1 MQHQET
7 VTKIVDQFPWAYII
21 TEATR
26 PQLTDMIKSYLEAD
40 TFDNA
45 SRIYMNFMTE
55 YFYDPLK
62 SIDHKSAEYTLIVD
76 WFYDKVNKWDDLLR
90 QSWLDIHG
98 PRHTRD
104 EIMKLAAD
112 FWCERIFDSIVQD
125 NGDTTEG
132 GEFFMVVSSLLKSKS
147 MKNQLP
153 AVRAKAWSLI
163 AEYYGKLFD
172 CSLANDY
179 ENGLSVDYYPCESLH
194 DILVNAG
201 VDEKDVNRIVP
212 FKTYLSIRRFDKTL
226 VGTSGYGHLVYL

>member
-7 VTKIVDQFPWAYII
+7 VTKIVDQFPYAYII

-40 TFDNA
+40 TFDHA
-45 SRIYMNFMTE
+45 SRISTNFMTE
-55 YFYDPLK
+55 YVYDPLK

-76 WFYDKVNKWDDLLR
+76 WFYDKVCKWYNLLR

-112 FWCERIFDSIVQD
+112 FWCERIFDSAVQD

-132 GEFFMVVSSLLKSKS
+132 GGFFMAVSSLLKSDA
-147 MKNQLP
+147 MNNQLP

-172 CSLANDY
+172 RSLANNY
-179 ENGLSVDYYPCESLH
+179 EDGLSVDYYPCESLH

-201 VDEKDVNRIVP
+201 VDEKDVNSIVP
-212 FKTYLSIRRFDKTL
+212 YKTSLSIRRFDKTL